1 MKSSKNKRRIT
12 LLEVLVVC
20 VIVSIVFRLGW
31 HIYNWEE
38 VKRSFLNATPFE
50 LLIAISTVVLIRM
63 WK

>member
-1 MKSSKNKRRIT
+1 MKSSKKKRRIT

-20 VIVSIVFRLGW
+20 VLLSIVVRVGW
-31 HIYNWEE
+31 HIYHWDE

-50 LLIAISTVVLIRM
+50 LFIAVVVVVLIKT